1 MQYVIFVQGFEVY
14 FKKDNLGEVNR
25 SRKKMMKK

>member
-1 MQYVIFVQGFEVY
+1 MQYVIFVEVLEVY